1 MSNVSSSVRVRYE
14 PLRSVLFSGISG
26 TYTGVGLPFSNPV
39 RILKVTN
46 FTDVNILV
54 SLNGIDDHD
63 IVSSTGFFLYD
74 YCSNKASA
82 GGLLEQPQGDRIY
95 VKAEAADN
103 LPTVGNVYV
112 TIVYA
117 SQV

>member
-1 MSNVSSSVRVRYE
+1 MSNVASSIRVRYE
-14 PLRSVLFSGISG
+14 PLRTITFSEISG
-26 TYTGVGLPFSNPV
+26 TYAGVGIPFSNPV

-63 IVSSTGFFLYD
+63 IVPASGFFLYD
-74 YCSNKASA
+74 YCSNKSNS

-95 VKAEAADN
+95 VKAASPSN
-103 LPTVGNVYV
+103 LPTIGSLYV

>member
-1 MSNVSSSVRVRYE
+1 MSNLVSSVRVRYE
-14 PLRSVLFSGISG
+14 PLRSIAFGAISG
-26 TYTGVGLPFSNPV
+26 VYASVGLPFSNPV

-46 FTDVNILV
+46 LTNANILV

-63 IVSSTGFFLYD
+63 VVTANGFFLYD
-74 YCSNKASA
+74 YASNKAQA
-82 GGLLEQPQGDRIY
+82 AGLLEQPQGDRIY
-95 VKAEAADN
+95 VKAESGVPTLGN
-103 LPTVGNVYV
+103 LYV

>member
-1 MSNVSSSVRVRYE
+1 MSNLASSIRVRYE

-26 TYTGVGLPFSNPV
+26 IYAGVGLPFENPV

-46 FTDVNILV
+46 FTDVNVLV

-63 IVSSTGFFLYD
+63 IVASNGFFLYD
-74 YCSNKASA
+74 YSSNKALA

-95 VKAEAADN
+95 IKAQDSGN
-103 LPTVGNVYV
+103 LPTIGTVYV
-112 TIVYA
+112 TVVYA

>member
-1 MSNVSSSVRVRYE
+1 MSNLASSIRVRYE
-14 PLRSVLFSGISG
+14 PLRSILFSGISG
-26 TYTGVGLPFSNPV
+26 TYAGVGLPFFNPV

-46 FTDVNILV
+46 FTNVNVLV

-63 IVSSTGFFLYD
+63 IVASNGFFLYD
-74 YCSNKASA
+74 YCSNKAHA

-95 VKAEAADN
+95 VKAESGSN
-103 LPTVGNVYV
+103 LPSIGTVYV
-112 TIVYA
+112 TVVYA

>member
-1 MSNVSSSVRVRYE
+1 MGNLVSSVRARYE
-14 PLRSVLFSGISG
+14 PLRSIAFGGISAI
-26 TYTGVGLPFSNPV
+26 YAGVGTPFSNPV

-46 FTDVNILV
+46 LTNEDILV

-63 IVSSTGFFLYD
+63 VVAANGFFLYD
-74 YCSNKASA
+74 YSSNRSNA

-95 VKAEAADN
+95 VKAESG
-103 LPTVGNVYV
+103 LPTGGNLYV
-112 TIVYA
+112 TVVYA

>member
-1 MSNVSSSVRVRYE
+1 MSNLASSIRVRYE
-14 PLRSVLFSGISG
+14 PLRSLGFGGISG
-26 TYTGVGLPFSNPV
+26 TYAGVGLPFANPV

-46 FTDVNILV
+46 FTDENILV

-63 IVSSTGFFLYD
+63 VVAANGFFLYD
-74 YCSNKASA
+74 YASNKGSMA
-82 GGLLEQPQGDRIY
+82 GLLEQPQGDRIY
-95 VKAEAADN
+95 VKSESAN
-103 LPTVGNVYV
+103 PTVGNLYV

>member
-1 MSNVSSSVRVRYE
+1 MANLVSSIRVRYE
-14 PLRSVLFSGISG
+14 PLRS
-26 TYTGVGLPFSNPV
+26 TGFGAITSSYVSVGLPFANPV

-46 FTDVNILV
+46 LTNQPMLI

-63 IVSSTGFFLYD
+63 IVAAGGFFLYD
-74 YCSNKASA
+74 YSSNKANA
-82 GGLLEQPQGDRIY
+82 AGLLEQPQGDRIY
-95 VKAEAADN
+95 VKAPST

-112 TIVYA
+112 TVVYA

>member
-1 MSNVSSSVRVRYE
+1 MSNLACSIRARYE
-14 PLRSVLFSGISG
+14 PLRSAAFGSI
-26 TYTGVGLPFSNPV
+26 TAMYTAVGFPFSNPV

-46 FTDVNILV
+46 LTNKNILI

-63 IVSSTGFFLYD
+63 IVAANGFFLYD
-74 YCSNKASA
+74 YSSNKSSV

-95 VKAEAADN
+95 VKSETVS
-103 LPTVGNVYV
+103 LPTIGAVYV